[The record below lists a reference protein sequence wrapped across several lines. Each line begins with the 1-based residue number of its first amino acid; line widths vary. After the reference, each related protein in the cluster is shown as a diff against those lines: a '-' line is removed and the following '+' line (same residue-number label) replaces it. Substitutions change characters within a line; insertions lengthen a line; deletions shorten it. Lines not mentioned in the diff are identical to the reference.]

1 MARRFKHLSHLMTS
15 NTLCTNDRIWQEIQE
30 KAALAG
36 RKVYFFQEVDS
47 TNTIAFD
54 LGKEGKPHGTL
65 VVAESQTKGRG
76 RLGRKWESPPGTGI
90 YCSIILRPELAP
102 EDLPKITL
110 AAGVAVCKAV
120 EKKTNLAP
128 LIKWPNDILLAGKK
142 LGGIL
147 TETGNF
153 MYGEPP
159 LVVLG
164 IGLNINSDLSGFP
177 TALSGKITSLKI
189 QTGRQYSRGSFLKAI
204 INEIEKNLTE
214 LQKNNFHKIIR
225 QFRKRDAVSGK
236 LLSWVTIKGDITTG
250 VSLGIDDHG
259 LLHIKDEQGTIHE
272 IMSGDIT
279 LAKKK

>member
-1 MARRFKHLSHLMTS
+1 MTS
-15 NTLCTNDRIWQEIQE
+15 NTLYANDGIWQEIQE
-30 KAALAG
+30 NGALEG

-47 TNTIAFD
+47 SNTIALD
-54 LGKEGKPHGTL
+54 LGKKGQPHGTL

-76 RLGRKWESPPGTGI
+76 RLGRKWESPPGTGL

-120 EKKTNLAP
+120 EKETNLAP
-128 LIKWPNDILLAGKK
+128 LIKWPNDILMEGKK

-153 MYGEPP
+153 KYGEAP

-164 IGLNINSDLSGFP
+164 IGLNINADLSCFP
-177 TALSGKITSLKI
+177 TELSGKSTSLKI
-189 QTGRQYSRGSFLKAI
+189 QSGRQYSRGVLLKTI
-204 INEIEKNLTE
+204 IKEIEKNLTE

-225 QFRKRDAVSGK
+225 QFQKRDAVSGK
-236 LLSWVTIKGDITTG
+236 LLSWVTINGDITTG
-250 VSLGIDDHG
+250 VSLGIDDQG
-259 LLHIKDEQGTIHE
+259 LLHIKDEQGAIHE

-279 LAKKK
+279 FVQKK

>member
-1 MARRFKHLSHLMTS
+1 MTS